1 MGRQIPPRGDILNE
15 LQIEILRIIKRALA
29 DDFDEEINLNTAWD
43 IIFKAGKEHK
53 IIPILCEGLL
63 NTNLDGRIKKV
74 FLDEY
79 KRQALAHFSQID
91 KLEAVTNAFDKN
103 NIDYMLLKGTRLKA
117 LYPKPEMRVMVDLD
131 ILIKLEQY
139 EKIKQCMTDLGLFE
153 EYESDHE
160 FIWSDKRLVH
170 IELHKRLFP
179 SYNPDFCRYFG
190 IGWERAK
197 NHDPQK
203 SSFELSPEDEYIF
216 IFTHFAKHYRD
227 GGIGIRHMLDL
238 YLFAMHNPQMDSKY
252 IESQLRELQLF
263 DFYKNVRHTLE
274 VWFEGAEV
282 SITDTLITNKIFG
295 SGAYG
300 TRESLDAAKALR
312 VTNRSKT
319 TLGGR
324 FRFILKSAFPSV
336 SVAKDSFPILK
347 RIPVLLPAVWI
358 LRLVKSVIFK
368 KNALKNVLSQ
378 AKSINDETV
387 SSYREE
393 LKSVG
398 LGNEF

>member
-1 MGRQIPPRGDILNE
+1 MNE
-15 LQIEILRIIKRALA
+15 LQIEILRIIKKALA

-43 IIFKAGKEHK
+43 IIFKIGKEHK
-53 IIPILCEGLL
+53 IIPILCEGIL
-63 NTNLDGRIKKV
+63 NTTLDGRIKKI

-91 KLEAVTNAFDKN
+91 RLEQITKAFDEN
-103 NIDYMLLKGTRLKA
+103 NIDYMPLKGTRLKA

-139 EKIKQCMTDLGLFE
+139 EKIKSCMTALGLFE
-153 EYESDHE
+153 ECESDHE
-160 FIWSDKRLVH
+160 FIWSDKGLVH

-197 NHDPQK
+197 KYDPKK
-203 SSFELSPEDEYIF
+203 SGFELSPEDEYIF
-216 IFTHFAKHYRD
+216 VFTHFAKHYRD

-238 YLFAMHNPQMDSKY
+238 YLFATNNPKMNSSY
-252 IESQLRELQLF
+252 IESQLCDLQLF
-263 DFYKNVRHTLE
+263 DFHKNILHTLK
-274 VWFEGAEV
+274 VWFEGAKE
-282 SITDTLITNKIFG
+282 SPTDTLITNKIFR

-300 TRESLDAAKALR
+300 NRESTSAAKALR

-324 FRFILKSAFPSV
+324 FRFILKSAFPSI

-358 LRLVKSVIFK
+358 LRLVKGVIFK
-368 KNALKNVLSQ
+368 KTALKNVLSQ